1 MVWKGQYLL
10 VQSKEHN
17 NYFVSEDK
25 LSELNM
31 FSKNYQS
38 ENQSV

>member
-10 VQSKEHN
+10 VRQSKEHN
-17 NYFVSEDK
+17 FVSEDK
-25 LSELNM
+25 LSELNL